1 MNLDFQSGI
10 TFYATPE
17 YVDCS
22 EYYALG
28 LTTRQ
33 RCERDILLDS
43 LDSHIHSSVA
53 DVRDCRRKRSNSAVG
68 ERYDHTLEPLAQ
80 TFKKQR
86 MSMEGTY
93 ASPITASIIASLE
106 NPPVASTIDSF
117 LLKDAVS
124 NIEDGPSDPKASQ

>member
-1 MNLDFQSGI
+1 M
-10 TFYATPE
+10 
-17 YVDCS
+17 
-22 EYYALG
+22 
-28 LTTRQ
+28 
-33 RCERDILLDS
+33 
-43 LDSHIHSSVA
+43 DSHVHSSVA

-93 ASPITASIIASLE
+93 ASPITTSIVASLE

-124 NIEDGPSDPKASQ
+124 NIVPYVFLRTFKQAMHNCDRCYRC